1 MDQMVETQHRWT
13 GLLLIIFAVLT
24 ILAAVFLT
32 VAYGRIYT
40 IPEYKAGNSKLNN
53 ARSALL
59 VAFILGYVA
68 AAIGVIL
75 AILYFGH
82 VAWGINSEL
91 PHLFVFILLFAAII
105 ISGIFGFVAL
115 SNISNSGAQNKA
127 GSEGWIWGALIAYLV
142 ALIVLIISGAWRASY
157 VSRKKTVVKTAGREE
172 LTFTNKV
179 DQPSMEPGY
188 VAPSYAP
195 SYAPVAASPSPSSFA
210 NYVPQYAPVGA
221 TYMNTSSYQ
230 VPMTSAPVASQRAVT
245 TTYIPPKLETSTVPV
260 MSAPVTTSRTVTY
273 EPQASYA
280 PEEEEFQ
287 NV

>member
-1 MDQMVETQHRWT
+1 MDQIVETQHRWT
-13 GLLLIIFAVLT
+13 GLLLIIFAILT

-40 IPEYKAGNSKLNN
+40 IPEYKAGSSKLNN

-68 AAIGVIL
+68 AGIGIIL

-91 PHLFVFILLFAAII
+91 PHLFVFILLFACII
-105 ISGIFGFVAL
+105 ISAIFAFVAL

-127 GSEGWIWGALIAYLV
+127 GSEGWIWGALIAYLI

-157 VSRKKTVVKTAGREE
+157 VSRRKTVVKGGREE

-188 VAPSYAP
+188 IAP
-195 SYAPVAASPSPSSFA
+195 SYAPVAASPSALASSFA
-210 NYVPQYAPVGA
+210 NYVPSYAPVGS
-221 TYMNTSSYQ
+221 TYMNMSSYQ
-230 VPMTSAPVASQRAVT
+230 VPMATAPVASQRAVT
-245 TTYIPPKLETSTVPV
+245 TTYIPPKLETSTAPV
-260 MSAPVTTSRTVTY
+260 VSAPVTTSRTVTY
-273 EPQASYA
+273 EPQPSYLSNG
-280 PEEEEFQ
+280 EEDEFQ
-287 NV
+287 SV